1 MTDIDWED
9 VREDLGVARKIP
21 APPAN
26 VAPRPAVSQS
36 TAIEQSRAVAEVQ
49 AAIFIAQQFPRNEA
63 TALARVRAACGQRTI
78 AEKAFYRYPRSD
90 KTVTGET
97 IHLARELVRCWGHV
111 DFGIRELARDEQR
124 GESEML
130 AYAWDLEVNTRVT
143 NTFIAPHRRDRKEG
157 ARPLVDLRE
166 VYENNA
172 NLGARRL
179 RECIWGILPGYV
191 IEEAKRACLAALEGD
206 GTKPLPQRIAD
217 CIATFDGIGIIV
229 DQLEAKVDRRSQRWT
244 ALDVAQLGV
253 VFRAL
258 QRGEVTR
265 EEEFPPAR
273 VTAAEILTQAPPVEP
288 VPVLESGDDIWPP
301 VPPVET
307 EEGEG
312 R

>member
-21 APPAN
+21 AHPAN
-26 VAPRPAVSQS
+26 VAPRPAISQS
-36 TAIEQSRAVAEVQ
+36 TAVEQSRAVAEVQ

-111 DFGIRELARDEQR
+111 DFGIRELARDDQR

-166 VYENNA
+166 VSFSPSWNCMFPPIGMC
-172 NLGARRL
+172 LMVKTLPHL
-179 RECIWGILPGYV
+179 RKRNECHPALTRVALAV
-191 IEEAKRACLAALEGD
+191 IEATHYVPEAAL
-206 GTKPLPQRIAD
+206 AW
-217 CIATFDGIGIIV
+217 
-229 DQLEAKVDRRSQRWT
+229 S
-244 ALDVAQLGV
+244 
-253 VFRAL
+253 
-258 QRGEVTR
+258 
-265 EEEFPPAR
+265 
-273 VTAAEILTQAPPVEP
+273 
-288 VPVLESGDDIWPP
+288 
-301 VPPVET
+301 
-307 EEGEG
+307 
-312 R
+312 